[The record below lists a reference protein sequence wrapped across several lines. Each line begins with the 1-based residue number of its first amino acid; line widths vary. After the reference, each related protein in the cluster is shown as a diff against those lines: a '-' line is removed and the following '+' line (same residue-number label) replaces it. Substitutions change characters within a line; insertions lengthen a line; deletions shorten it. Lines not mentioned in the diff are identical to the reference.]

1 METFRLGD
9 TVKIL
14 KVSEI
19 DAHFRKAYMIEGKVG
34 TIIEIDNNEAN
45 DFAGEIM
52 VEDFGWYF
60 RSVQISALNLLTV
73 CEDTLGWLET
83 GMVDGVG
90 FDETQVIESLKRAIT
105 EAKKVDTPPVGEGK
119 ESFLNQALEK
129 SLFLE
134 N

>member
-1 METFRLGD
+1 VETFRLGD

-52 VEDFGWYF
+52 VEGFGWYF

-83 GMVDGVG
+83 GLIDDIG
-90 FDETQVIESLKRAIT
+90 FDEAQVIESLKRAIT
-105 EAKKVDTPPVGEGK
+105 EAKKVDTPPVERGK
-119 ESFLNQALEK
+119 N
-129 SLFLE
+129 
-134 N
+134 